1 MIGKFLL
8 EISSLYCLTTFMTLS
23 PHYLVTFIILS
34 LFINEET
41 LFFPVIIGTGFGSG
55 FSPFAPGTAGALL
68 AVLIWFGI
76 SFIVSEICLIW
87 LTVALILFFTVMG
100 VWATNRLE
108 PFWGEDPSRVVVD
121 EMVGVW
127 IALLAAPSGNVWYAL
142 GAFALFRLFDI
153 FKPLGIRRM
162 ESFPGGIGVMM
173 DDILAGIYSFVV
185 LIGVRWLIS

>member
-1 MIGKFLL
+1 MIGKFPL